1 MKPRKIRL
9 VVEYELS
16 TYGFDDDV
24 DWSDVD
30 KVIRDQ
36 IDCTDLAEEVY
47 DCPWEIKL
55 VEWKEINK

>member
-1 MKPRKIRL
+1 MKPRKIKL
-9 VVEYELS
+9 TVEYTLS

-47 DCPWEIKL
+47 DCPWEIKS
-55 VEWKEINK
+55 VEWEND